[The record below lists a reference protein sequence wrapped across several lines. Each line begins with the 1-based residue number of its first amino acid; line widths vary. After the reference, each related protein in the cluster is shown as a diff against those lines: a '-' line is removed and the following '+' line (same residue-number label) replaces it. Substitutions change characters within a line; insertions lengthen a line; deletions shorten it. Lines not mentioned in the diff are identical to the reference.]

1 MALLLATF
9 LLHEYIFKLFF
20 PRYRLKAEAIEAARH
35 FVECYL
41 HTMAQEQ
48 LNTNDMMSLNWDTA
62 KDTIKCEISAFGIIK
77 LERKNGEI
85 FLNVQDG
92 NTRIRIHKDSFRIL
106 CQYKESIEY
115 LMSFLESNAFSI
127 QHGQSLVQEKQQ

>member
-1 MALLLATF
+1 M
-9 LLHEYIFKLFF
+9 
-20 PRYRLKAEAIEAARH
+20 KAEALEAARH
-35 FVECYL
+35 FVECDL

-48 LNTNDMMSLNWDTA
+48 LNTKDMMSLNLDTA
-62 KDTIKCEISAFGIIK
+62 KDTIKCEISAFGTIK

-106 CQYKESIEY
+106 CLLSR
-115 LMSFLESNAFSI
+115 LESLQAQDSSHKKKKSVKTI
-127 QHGQSLVQEKQQ
+127 RHR